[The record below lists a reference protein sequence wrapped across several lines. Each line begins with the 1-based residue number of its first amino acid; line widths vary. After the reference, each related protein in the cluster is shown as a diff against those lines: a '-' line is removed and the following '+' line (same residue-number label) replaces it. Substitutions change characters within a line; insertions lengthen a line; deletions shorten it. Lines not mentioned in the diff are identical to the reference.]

1 MTNFI
6 FLCLQL
12 TLLCVAFVA
21 IPVIFV
27 LFVADEVRRAVAP

>member
-1 MTNFI
+1 MIDFI
-6 FLCLQL
+6 FLSLQL

-21 IPVIFV
+21 IPVMFV